1 MEKGRKANKNISLK
15 KERLGR
21 IVMSYVAKRL
31 VQIPIVVFLVVTL
44 GFVLLKTAPGDPVS
58 LFAGEGA
65 SPQYLETIRKAYG
78 LDKPILEQYKTY
90 ITGIFVGDWGFSL
103 TFERPVLTVI
113 MERIPLT
120 LLLSFTAFG
129 ISIPLGVVLGMIAAL
144 RRNSPVDSFLSSF
157 ATFFD
162 SVPAFIIGLLLLYAL
177 SVSLGILPL
186 GGFMTVG
193 VVYGSLVERLLDLLL
208 HLALPATS
216 LALIW
221 MAGYTRVIR
230 NTMIEALLSDYVRA
244 AVSRGIKHTRIVFKH
259 ALRNSILSIVTL
271 AGVQV
276 GYMLGGVIL
285 TETVFSWFGIGHL
298 VVQAV
303 SFRDYPLLMGV
314 LFFSSIWVTVV
325 NLLVDVIYCVVDPR
339 VRLS

>member
-1 MEKGRKANKNISLK
+1 
-15 KERLGR
+15 
-21 IVMSYVAKRL
+21 MSYVAKRL
-31 VQIPIVVFLVVTL
+31 VQVPVVVFVVVTL

-78 LDKPILEQYKTY
+78 LDKPILEQYKSY

-103 TFERPVLTVI
+103 TYERPVLTVI

-120 LLLSFTAFG
+120 LLLSFAAFG
-129 ISIPLGVVLGMIAAL
+129 ISIPLGVVFGVVAAL

-162 SVPAFIIGLLLLYAL
+162 SVPAFIIGLLLLYAF
-177 SVSLGILPL
+177 SVALGLLPL
-186 GGFMTVG
+186 GGFMTIG
-193 VVYGSLVERLLDLLL
+193 VVYGSFVEKLLDLLW
-208 HLALPATS
+208 HLMLPATS

-221 MAGYTRVIR
+221 MVGYTRVMR

-244 AVSRGIKHTRIVFKH
+244 AISRGIKHTTIVFKH

-298 VVQAV
+298 IVQAV
-303 SFRDYPLLMGV
+303 SFRDYPLMMGI
-314 LFFSSIWVTVV
+314 LFFSSIWVAIV
-325 NLLVDVIYCVVDPR
+325 NLMVDVIYCVVDPR